1 MCVQGDPLQ
10 PREEG
15 DGVGGSGGET
25 EGGTQQTQGDGGSGQ
40 PPGIPYVE
48 NEQCTMV
55 TQDSLFGMA
64 TTSCKRKFVAFVKIL
79 SSKHAT
85 IRSRRQL
92 IAVKSLIS
100 LKELT

>member
-15 DGVGGSGGET
+15 DGVGGNGGET

-48 NEQCTMV
+48 NN
-55 TQDSLFGMA
+55 
-64 TTSCKRKFVAFVKIL
+64 
-79 SSKHAT
+79 
-85 IRSRRQL
+85 
-92 IAVKSLIS
+92 
-100 LKELT
+100 ELCRMITHSTHFSAW

>member
-15 DGVGGSGGET
+15 DGVGGNGGKT

-40 PPGIPYVE
+40 PPGIPYLE

-55 TQDSLFGMA
+55 TQHSLFRHGDNSLQA
-64 TTSCKRKFVAFVKIL
+64 KICSICKK
-79 SSKHAT
+79 
-85 IRSRRQL
+85 
-92 IAVKSLIS
+92 
-100 LKELT
+100 